1 MYTQR
6 LKSNNRMWMYNST
19 TKRLCN
25 LIIIVNYDLFV
36 MINLL
41 LQCSFTESI
50 FMYEQKHQWKKICKS
65 KKDLDSEKCTKIYY
79 LLLLFLDLYKEKIK
93 NVVR

>member
-1 MYTQR
+1 M
-6 LKSNNRMWMYNST
+6 
-19 TKRLCN
+19 
-25 LIIIVNYDLFV
+25 
-36 MINLL
+36 

-79 LLLLFLDLYKEKIK
+79 LLFIIIISRSVQGKNLKCCKISC
-93 NVVR
+93 